1 MKIDKNR
8 TYTTRDGRAVRIYAT
23 DGGRRTPI
31 HGATKDPND
40 DGWTSRTWTNEG
52 LYYLGQLNDEK
63 DLIEA
68 LKPNGIPVDL
78 PDPPEV
84 EGYTWEARGWGWICA
99 PAKGASIEPLDE
111 NPKWFE
117 SVSGTW
123 KASGSVHHFYIEYIP
138 TPAIEMTLA
147 EVCEALG
154 KTVKIVK

>member
-23 DGGRRTPI
+23 DANEDFPV
-31 HGATKDPND
+31 HGAVKTSEGWELKS
-40 DGWTSRTWTNEG
+40 WTSDGVWMTSPHNAS
-52 LYYLGQLNDEK
+52 N
-63 DLIEA
+63 LIEA

-84 EGYTWEARGWGWICA
+84 EGYTWEARGWGWLCA

>member
-23 DGGRRTPI
+23 DGGGNYPV
-31 HGATKDPND
+31 HGAVDRGEEYAANCWAESGLFRLDPS
-40 DGWTSRTWTNEG
+40 TE
-52 LYYLGQLNDEK
+52 DEY

-78 PDPPEV
+78 PDPPDV
-84 EGYTWEARGWGWICA
+84 EGYSWEARGWGWLCA
-99 PAKGASIEPLDE
+99 PAKGASIEPRDE
-111 NPKWFE
+111 NPQWFE
-117 SVSGTW
+117 CVSETW
-123 KASGSVHHFYIEYIP
+123 KACGSIHHFYIEYIP

>member
-1 MKIDKNR
+1 MKINKDR

-23 DGGRRTPI
+23 DGDGKHTV
-31 HGATKDPND
+31 HGAVKHDNWMVNSWTKHGYHFSAD
-40 DGWTSRTWTNEG
+40 DQCGN
-52 LYYLGQLNDEK
+52 

-99 PAKGASIEPLDE
+99 PAKGASIELLDE

-154 KTVKIVK
+154 KTIKIVK